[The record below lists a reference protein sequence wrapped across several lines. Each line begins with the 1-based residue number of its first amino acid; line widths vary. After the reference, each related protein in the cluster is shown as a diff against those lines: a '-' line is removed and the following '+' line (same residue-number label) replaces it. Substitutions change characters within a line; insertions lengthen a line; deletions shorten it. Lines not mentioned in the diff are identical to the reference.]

1 MDKQQY
7 EQWVIAV
14 VHMDEQG
21 REETDTFLNQLE
33 QHDKQA
39 AALARKTVAANRELA
54 AYLKSK
60 LQQG

>member
-14 VHMDEQG
+14 VLNDEATRG
-21 REETDTFLNQLE
+21 ETDQFLNELE
-33 QHDKQA
+33 AHDKQA

-54 AYLKSK
+54 AYL
-60 LQQG
+60 